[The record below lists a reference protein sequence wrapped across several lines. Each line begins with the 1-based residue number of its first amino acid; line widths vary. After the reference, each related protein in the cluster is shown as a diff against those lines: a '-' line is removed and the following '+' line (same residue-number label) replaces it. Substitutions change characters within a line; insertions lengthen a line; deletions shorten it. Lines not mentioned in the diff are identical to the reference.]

1 MVVIARLSVLRSYF
15 LLRLSSVASRYME
28 DYISFYGDPIQK
40 CDDNSVMSVS
50 SSFL

>member
-1 MVVIARLSVLRSYF
+1 MVITRLSVLRSYF
-15 LLRLSSVASRYME
+15 LLRLSAVASRYME

-40 CDDNSVMSVS
+40 CDDNSVMSAS